1 MIYKDLQAS
10 CLALFASCTNIRSAV
25 MTSDPILES
34 EDSSFEVEDHTF
46 ALPLGKH
53 FCMDEFKQQNP
64 MLGIASAHDPV
75 ESFVDPDHLLDM
87 NDLGSLSARYF

>member
-1 MIYKDLQAS
+1 
-10 CLALFASCTNIRSAV
+10 

-53 FCMDEFKQQNP
+53 FCMDELKQQNP
-64 MLGIASAHDPV
+64 MLGIAPSEDQV
-75 ESFVDPDHLLDM
+75 DSFVDPDHLLDM